1 MKHYERELFVSR
13 VRSGVYFVEHEG
25 IKLKIVTPTIE
36 EELEMAEGYNKAYED
51 ALAEDFMTE
60 DQTLE
65 WMRSRGLWGD
75 EDEERIEGLKK
86 DMEKL
91 KVGIYENRNKED
103 FREHTRKYIREAEKQ
118 LAKQTEKKH
127 SFSSNTCEGVAMLEK
142 SFDFIKICTYYGG
155 EKYDFKGLSVEFIL
169 HLFHDKILSEKQTR
183 EIARND
189 PWRSIWMLRDSNSYK
204 LFANNGTELSV
215 DQKNLLVWSR
225 MYDNIQES
233 MECPD
238 DDVIE
243 DDDLLDGW
251 FIVQR
256 KKRDAEKAESDFD
269 NSTKSDKI
277 KGSQEIFMVPSSNK
291 EAEKIEALN
300 DINAKMLK
308 KQRIA
313 MTKERGEVKASEFND
328 AQLDLRLKSNQMF
341 KDKFRS

>member
-13 VRSGVYFVEHEG
+13 VRSGVYFVEHDG

-36 EELEMAEGYNKAYED
+36 EELEMAEGYNEAYED
-51 ALAEDFMTE
+51 AVSEDFMTE

-65 WMRSRGLWGD
+65 WMKSRGLWSD
-75 EDEERIEGLKK
+75 DDEEKIEALKR
-86 DMEKL
+86 DIEKL
-91 KVGIYENRNKED
+91 KVGIYENRN
-103 FREHTRKYIREAEKQ
+103 RESNREQIRKYIRAAEKQ
-118 LAKQTEKKH
+118 LSEQVDKKH

-142 SFDFIKICTYYGG
+142 SFNFIKTCTYYGG
-155 EKYDFKGLSVEFIL
+155 DKYDFKRLSVEFVL

-189 PWRSIWMLRDSNSYK
+189 PWRSVWMLRDSNSYK
-204 LFANNGTELSV
+204 LFANEGRELSI

-256 KKRDAEKAESDFD
+256 KKRESEKAEADFD
-269 NSTKSDKI
+269 NSTKNDKI
-277 KGSQEIFMVPSSNK
+277 KNSSEIFMVASNK
-291 EAEKIEALN
+291 KEVEKIETLN
-300 DINAKMLK
+300 DINAKVIK
-308 KQRIA
+308 KQRIHMA
-313 MTKERGEVKASEFND
+313 KQKGEVKASEFPD
-328 AQLDLRLKSNQMF
+328 AKLDMQAKSNQMF
-341 KDKFRS
+341 KDKFRR

>member
-13 VRSGVYFVEHEG
+13 VRSGVYFVEHDG

-36 EELEMAEGYNKAYED
+36 EELEMAEGYNQAYED
-51 ALAEDFMTE
+51 ALADDFMTE

-65 WMRSRGLWGD
+65 WMKSRGLWSD
-75 EDEERIEGLKK
+75 EDEKKIEALKR
-86 DMEKL
+86 DIEKL
-91 KVGIYENRNKED
+91 KVGIYENRNRDGAKD
-103 FREHTRKYIREAEKQ
+103 QIRKHIRGAEEQ
-118 LAKQTEKKH
+118 LAKQMDKKH

-142 SFDFIKICTYYGG
+142 SFDFIKTCTYYGG
-155 EKYDFKGLSVEFIL
+155 EKYDFKGLSVEFVL

-183 EIARND
+183 EVARND
-189 PWRSIWMLRDSNSYK
+189 PWRTVWMLRDSNSYK
-204 LFANNGTELSV
+204 LFANEGRELSV

-233 MECPD
+233 LECPD

-256 KKRDAEKAESDFD
+256 KKRESEKAESDFD
-269 NSTKSDKI
+269 NSTKNDKI
-277 KGSQEIFMVPSSNK
+277 KNSSEIFMVPSNKK

-300 DINAKMLK
+300 DPTAKMIK

-313 MTKERGEVKASEFND
+313 ITKQQGEVGAAEFPD
-328 AQLDLRLKSNQMF
+328 AQLDMRMQSNQMF
-341 KDKFRS
+341 KDKFRR

>member
-13 VRSGVYFVEHEG
+13 VRSGVYFVEHDG

-36 EELEMAEGYNKAYED
+36 EELEMAEGYNQAYED
-51 ALAEDFMTE
+51 ALADDFMTE

-65 WMRSRGLWGD
+65 WMKSRGLWSD
-75 EDEERIEGLKK
+75 EDEKKIEALKR
-86 DMEKL
+86 DIEKL
-91 KVGIYENRNKED
+91 KVGIYENRNRDGAKD
-103 FREHTRKYIREAEKQ
+103 QIRKHIRGAEEQ
-118 LAKQTEKKH
+118 LAKQMDKKH

-142 SFDFIKICTYYGG
+142 SFDFIKTCTYYGG
-155 EKYDFKGLSVEFIL
+155 EKYDFKGLSVEFVL

-183 EIARND
+183 EVARND
-189 PWRSIWMLRDSNSYK
+189 PWRTVWMLRDSNSYK
-204 LFANNGTELSV
+204 LFANEGRELSV

-233 MECPD
+233 MDCPD

-256 KKRDAEKAESDFD
+256 KKRESEKAESDFD
-269 NSTKSDKI
+269 NSTKNDKI
-277 KGSQEIFMVPSSNK
+277 KNSSEIFMVPSNKK

-300 DINAKMLK
+300 DPTAKMIK

-313 MTKERGEVKASEFND
+313 ITKQQGEVGAAEFPD
-328 AQLDLRLKSNQMF
+328 AQLDMRMQSNQMF
-341 KDKFRS
+341 KDKFRR

>member
-25 IKLKIVTPTIE
+25 VKLKIVTPTIE
-36 EELEMAEGYNKAYED
+36 EELEMAEGYNRAYED
-51 ALAEDFMTE
+51 AVAEDFMTE

-65 WMRSRGLWGD
+65 WMKSRGLWSD
-75 EDEERIEGLKK
+75 EDEEKIEALKR
-86 DMEKL
+86 DIEKL
-91 KVGIYENRNKED
+91 KVGIYENRNKD
-103 FREHTRKYIREAEKQ
+103 SNREQIRKYIRAAEKQ
-118 LAKQTEKKH
+118 LSEQVDKKH
-127 SFSSNTCEGVAMLEK
+127 SFTSNTCEGVAMLEK

-155 EKYDFKGLSVEFIL
+155 EKYDFKGLSVEFVL

-189 PWRSIWMLRDSNSYK
+189 PWRSVWMLRDSNSYK
-204 LFANNGTELSV
+204 LLANEGRELSV

-233 MECPD
+233 MDCPD
-238 DDVIE
+238 EDVIE

-256 KKRDAEKAESDFD
+256 KKRESEKAESDFD
-269 NSTKSDKI
+269 NSTKNDKI
-277 KGSQEIFMVPSSNK
+277 KNSQEIFMVPSSQK

-300 DINAKMLK
+300 NINAKMVK
-308 KQRIA
+308 RQRIA
-313 MTKERGEVKASEFND
+313 VTKQQGGAKASEFPD
-328 AQLDLRLKSNQMF
+328 AKLDMQQKSNQMF
-341 KDKFRS
+341 KDNFRR

>member
-13 VRSGVYFVEHEG
+13 VRSGVYFVKHEG
-25 IKLKIVTPTIE
+25 VKLKIVTPTIE
-36 EELEMAEGYNKAYED
+36 EELEMAEGYNQAYED
-51 ALAEDFMTE
+51 AVAEDFMTE

-65 WMRSRGLWGD
+65 WMKSRGLWSD
-75 EDEERIEGLKK
+75 EDEEKIEALKR
-86 DMEKL
+86 DLEKL
-91 KVGIYENRNKED
+91 KVGIYENRNKD
-103 FREHTRKYIREAEKQ
+103 SNREQIRKYIRAAEKQ
-118 LAKQTEKKH
+118 LSEQVDKKH
-127 SFSSNTCEGVAMLEK
+127 SFTSNTCEGVAMLEK

-155 EKYDFKGLSVEFIL
+155 EKYDFKRLSVEFVL

-189 PWRSIWMLRDSNSYK
+189 PWRSIWMLKDSNSYK
-204 LFANNGTELSV
+204 LFANEGRELSV

-233 MECPD
+233 MDCPD

-256 KKRDAEKAESDFD
+256 KKREAEKAEADFD
-269 NSTKSDKI
+269 NSTNNSKI
-277 KGSQEIFMVPSSNK
+277 KGSQEIFMVPSSKK

-300 DINAKMLK
+300 DINAKMIK

-313 MTKERGEVKASEFND
+313 MTKEKGKVGASEFND
-328 AQLDLRLKSNQMF
+328 AQLDLRMKSNQMF
-341 KDKFRS
+341 KDNFRS